1 VESRNL
7 FDPAVNL
14 LEPPEWRR
22 GPSRE
27 GRHGEFPLKVRQ
39 LHWEARKHWDE
50 HFQGSLCG
58 SVLRLV
64 THEEHSVNCF
74 VADDVPGNQETAIG
88 IIHQIGPLG
97 A

>member
-1 VESRNL
+1 MVRCTVARFVESRNL

-27 GRHGEFPLKVRQ
+27 GRHGEFPLKLRQ
-39 LHWEARKHWDE
+39 LRYAARKYWDE
-50 HFQGSLCG
+50 HFQRKP
-58 SVLRLV
+58 VRLSSSFG
-64 THEEHSVNCF
+64 H
-74 VADDVPGNQETAIG
+74 PG
-88 IIHQIGPLG
+88 G